1 MLRLQL
7 SATGEMIVGL
17 AAEGRVILM
26 KRREVMR
33 ALVLEEFGGPLTLKD
48 MAIPRLHFHEVL
60 VGERHVWL
68 IMGSCAATEEDLQE
82 TLDLVAQ
89 ERLRTILDRIF
100 PLEGIALTFEAPG
113 QGNWLGRNV
122 VAV

>member
-1 MLRLQL
+1 
-7 SATGEMIVGL
+7 
-17 AAEGRVILM
+17 
-26 KRREVMR
+26 MR

-89 ERLRTILDRIF
+89 ERLRAILDRIF
-100 PLEGIALTFEAPG
+100 PLEDIALTFEAPG
-113 QGNWLGRNV
+113 QGNWRGRNV
-122 VAV
+122 AAV